1 MARPSQNI
9 DKKLIEV
16 GKQKILES
24 GIAGVNIRSI
34 CLDYG
39 INLGMFH
46 YYFKTK
52 ENFTNILLKT
62 LSDDLINYMIKE
74 SEGLA
79 NSREKLKKVLMINAK
94 MMYERKSI
102 IENLIKDIDSFG
114 DTYVKTLKEI
124 QLKLLNFFMKITE
137 DCKNEG
143 FLDGNIQIEIIY
155 SLIAGSFMHFVRLR
169 RDVSNAD
176 EKTFYEKVE
185 SFFDIMMEK
194 LKQ

>member
-9 DKKLIEV
+9 NKKLIEV
-16 GKQKILES
+16 GKQKVLES
-24 GIAGVNIRSI
+24 GISGVNIRSI

-62 LSDDLINYMIKE
+62 LSDDLISYMIKE

-94 MMYERKSI
+94 RMYERKSM

-124 QLKLLNFFMKITE
+124 QLKLLNFFMKIME

-143 FLDGNIQIEIIY
+143 FLDGNIKIEIIY
-155 SLIAGSFMHFVRLR
+155 SLIAGSFMHFVRLQ

-185 SFFDIMMEK
+185 SFFDVMMEK